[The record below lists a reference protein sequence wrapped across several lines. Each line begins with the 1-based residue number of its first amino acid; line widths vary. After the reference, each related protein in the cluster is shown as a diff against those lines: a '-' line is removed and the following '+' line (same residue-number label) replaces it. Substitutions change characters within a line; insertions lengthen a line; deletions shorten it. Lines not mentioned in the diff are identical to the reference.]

1 MSEFAGFI
9 VALFLLVTVLALF
22 GAIVRGI
29 LHLWCDYRIKRR
41 FLQWL
46 AKHPDKVNG
55 AGDIP
60 KSLAEFSAQPTHV
73 QGQDFAVTGLLLAV
87 LGLAAVA
94 AGYGL
99 RVGNIAVGLYFGG
112 LVCLVAGLSLA
123 LIAGIVRLVRTWSK

>member
-29 LHLWCDYRIKRR
+29 LHLWCDYRIKWR

-55 AGDIP
+55 AADIP
-60 KSLAEFSAQPTHV
+60 KSLAEFSAQPPHLH
-73 QGQDFAVTGLLLAV
+73 GQDFAVTGLLLAV
-87 LGLAAVA
+87 FGLAAAA

-99 RVGNIAVGLYFGG
+99 RVGNIAVGLYVGG
-112 LVCLVAGLSLA
+112 LICFVAGLSLA
-123 LIAGIVRLVRTWSK
+123 LLVGIVRCMRAWSH